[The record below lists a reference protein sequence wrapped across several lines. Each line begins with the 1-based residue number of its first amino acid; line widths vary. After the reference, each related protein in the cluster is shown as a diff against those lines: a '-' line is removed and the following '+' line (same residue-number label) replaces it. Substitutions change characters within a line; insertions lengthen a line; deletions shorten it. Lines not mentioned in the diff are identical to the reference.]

1 MIARGGEGVF
11 QDFNTLTIIDVFE
24 PKTKFIAKNKYISN
38 IFKFMALALI
48 QKIFFTNFKKPTF
61 LGLFCLFSVISFAQ
75 VKIDVE
81 LEMPPL
87 SKEKPLFIAL
97 DYNNWNPGDV
107 QFKLNKVSD
116 SKYFIVLE
124 NTPAKFDFKITQG
137 SWMYVE
143 GMPDGHNVQN
153 HTFDMVINKN
163 KALSIKI
170 SGWEKR
176 VNYEIVV
183 KNLPENTPK
192 DAKIY
197 LTGNFNNWE
206 LDNDFYELKKNQ
218 SGTYNVQF
226 VTELSKIEFKFTRG
240 SWETVESKAS
250 GKARPNHV
258 IYRNSAFNEKATY
271 LDIDGWED
279 LLGTLHVYSLFDF
292 ILLFSVFQGLL
303 LIFAIP
309 IIQNNNWEANRWL
322 IFSIILSSAAIL
334 VYLMSSFQI
343 FTNRHPGLLIFSD
356 FAYFLF
362 GPLFY
367 FYLVKLLFNIK
378 ALPSRWYLHFI
389 PFFIQIFAYLPLLLK
404 NDKLLKIDF
413 LNHNNYFTTVTGVFS
428 VLGLLWNIYYWN
440 LFRKTI
446 ATYKKEF
453 QTNLSYDT
461 NLNYLNAVLIIQFV
475 CLCFWTF
482 TIGADL
488 LGRLTQIENFDIVSG
503 SKDIAWLALSFIP
516 YFVGYFAI
524 QQSETFKAS
533 PKSISIFDDVLDET
547 IESNITPSINEPLPE
562 NLIQYVES
570 IETHMKNNKPFT
582 NPKISLNE
590 LAGQLKMPSHLLS
603 KIINDHF
610 HQNFFDYINS
620 YRVEEFKQMVKEP
633 KNQNLT
639 FLGLAYE
646 VGFNSKTAFNRA
658 FKKITNQTPR
668 EYFESI
674 KKQ

>member
-1 MIARGGEGVF
+1 MSLDRIYMLMLKNARGLIISLILLLL
-11 QDFNTLTIIDVFE
+11 TLFAT
-24 PKTKFIAKNKYISN
+24 
-38 IFKFMALALI
+38 
-48 QKIFFTNFKKPTF
+48 
-61 LGLFCLFSVISFAQ
+61 AQ
-75 VKIDVE
+75 VKIEVE
-81 LEMPPL
+81 LEAMPL
-87 SKEKPLFIAL
+87 SAEKPLFIAL

-107 QFKLNKVSD
+107 QYKLTKVNNT
-116 SKYFIVLE
+116 KYFIILE
-124 NTPAKFDFKITQG
+124 NAPAKFDFKITQG

-143 GMPDGHNVQN
+143 GMADGHSITN
-153 HTFDMVINKN
+153 HTFDTAINKD
-163 KALSIKI
+163 KLLVSKVL
-170 SGWEKR
+170 GWEKR
-176 VNYEIVV
+176 VTYEIVV
-183 KNLPENTPK
+183 KNLPQNTPK

-240 SWETVESKAS
+240 SWETVESKTS
-250 GKARPNHV
+250 GKARPNRV
-258 IYRNSAFNEKATY
+258 IYRHSSSIEKATY

-292 ILLFSVFQGLL
+292 ILLFSVFQCLL

-322 IFSIILSSAAIL
+322 IFSILLSSVAIL
-334 VYLMSSFQI
+334 IYLMSNFQI
-343 FTNRHPGLLIFSD
+343 FTNRQPRLLIFSD
-356 FAYFLF
+356 FAYFLY

-367 FYLVKLLFNIK
+367 FYLVKLLFNVK

-389 PFFIQIFAYLPLLLK
+389 PFFIQIFAYLPLMLK
-404 NDKLLKIDF
+404 NDKLLKLDF
-413 LNHNNYFTTVTGVFS
+413 LNHSAYLINVGAIFS

-446 ATYKKEF
+446 ATYQKEF
-453 QTNLSYDT
+453 QTNLSYDS
-461 NLNYLNAVLIIQFV
+461 NLNYFNAVLIIQFI

-482 TIGADL
+482 TIGSVLFGKILDL
-488 LGRLTQIENFDIVSG
+488 ENYDIVEG
-503 SKDIAWLALSFIP
+503 GKDIAWLALSFIP
-516 YFVGYFAI
+516 YFVGYYAI
-524 QQSETFKAS
+524 QQSETFKANS
-533 PKSISIFDDVLDET
+533 KSISIFDDVLDET
-547 IESNITPSINEPLPE
+547 IESNIALSTDDTPQE
-562 NLIQYVES
+562 NLGPI
-570 IETHMKNNKPFT
+570 IEAIENHMKSNKPFE

-590 LAGQLKMPSHLLS
+590 LSGQLKMPSHLLS
-603 KIINDHF
+603 KIINDNF

-620 YRVEEFKQMVKEP
+620 YRVAEFKEKVKDP

-674 KKQ
+674 KK